1 MLHTEWDHPKQK
13 SEKKADNCLFESGAL
28 SWGLW
33 HTLWRTCHLMG
44 GGLIDQLFGQN
55 NPFLF
60 CFNIVYVCFVGNVAV
75 SVWLAYVWLIISCDY
90 SDWIGLSLWMPI
102 GCYGLYGP
110 YLYDYHLYYPTHQC
124 VIINSNQWECLA
136 IRVCTWVCTSL
147 HTKLF
152 FLFLSFYYSNFS
164 YCIF

>member
-1 MLHTEWDHPKQK
+1 MKK
-13 SEKKADNCLFESGAL
+13 SGQLFI
-28 SWGLW
+28 W
-33 HTLWRTCHLMG
+33 TLARSPEGCDTRCDVPVIWWG
-44 GGLIDQLFGQN
+44 GGLSDRLFGQN

-152 FLFLSFYYSNFS
+152 FLFLFITQICLIVFFYGQINHLYDV
-164 YCIF
+164 